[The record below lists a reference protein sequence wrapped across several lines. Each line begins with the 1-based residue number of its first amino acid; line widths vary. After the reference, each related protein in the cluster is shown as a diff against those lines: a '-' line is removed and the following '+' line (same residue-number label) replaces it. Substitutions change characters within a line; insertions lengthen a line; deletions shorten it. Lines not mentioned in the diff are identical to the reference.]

1 MSESYIPPS
10 AEVNSYEQQVYELFD
25 EAVAIGKTI
34 NSWPNHDVPNEGLY
48 QFLKK
53 RLYSIAS
60 ELGFDINNPDSLR
73 DFHIMIWDYWHKGE
87 FNYPISS
94 PTEYDSPSDQES
106 ISAEEVST
114 LLNNALLTLNTLDFN
129 DNAQIKR
136 FIEDLEFIAVLLGF
150 DIKNKK
156 SMDDFI
162 QLLDVMIG
170 QAQKDSQQSR
180 SDFDLAA

>member
-1 MSESYIPPS
+1 MFETRVPQSDEIK
-10 AEVNSYEQQVYELFD
+10 SYEKRVRELFD

-34 NSWPNHDVPNEGLY
+34 NSWLNHDVPDEGLY
-48 QFLKK
+48 QSLKE
-53 RLYSIAS
+53 RLYGIAS

-73 DFHIMIWDYWHKGE
+73 DFHIMIWDYWHEGE

-94 PTEYDSPSDQES
+94 LAEDASATDQES
-106 ISAEEVST
+106 ISAEEIST

-129 DNAQIKR
+129 DNSQIER

-156 SMDDFI
+156 SMEDFI
-162 QLLDVMIG
+162 QLLDVMVD
-170 QAQKDSQQSR
+170 QEQEYSQQ
-180 SDFDLAA
+180 